1 MLVAVVLFVIGLV
14 HGLVAVATVAA
25 FRGRR
30 VQRPDGRVG
39 RKRGPLRIGLGLL
52 GLGLVAVLL
61 GVELGW
67 FYANSQFDK
76 VERVDVDVDGRSV
89 LAGGDAKGT
98 NYLLVGTDTRPG
110 FRQNLADTILVLRTG
125 DGPARMLSLPRDL
138 FVPIPTRGEEGRIN
152 SSYNDGP
159 TALIRTVQ
167 ESVGIPI
174 DRYIEID
181 FVAFAGVIDAVGGV
195 TINFPNPAIDTK
207 SGLNVQESGDVELNG
222 EQALAYVRSR
232 TYQEVIDGEVQPPDG
247 LADLSRVTRQQTF
260 LRAVLNE
267 ASSSR
272 NPFALDSIGKALIEG
287 LRIDNHMELVDA
299 IGFAW
304 TMGRLDPKQTELP
317 VSFVAGETYVVLDQP
332 AAGAVIT
339 DFAG

>member
-1 MLVAVVLFVIGLV
+1 MLVPVVLFVIGLV
-14 HGLVAVATVAA
+14 HGLAVVAVVAA

-30 VQRPDGRVG
+30 VQRPDGRLA
-39 RKRGPLRIGLGLL
+39 RRRGPLRIVLGVVGLG
-52 GLGLVAVLL
+52 VVVVLL
-61 GVELGW
+61 GIELGW
-67 FYANSQFDK
+67 FYAKSQFEE
-76 VERVDVDVDGRSV
+76 VERVDVDVEGRSV
-89 LAGGDAKGT
+89 LAGDEARGT

-125 DGPARMLSLPRDL
+125 DGPARMMSLPRDL
-138 FVPIPTRGEEGRIN
+138 FLPIPTRGEEGRIN

-174 DRYIEID
+174 DRYIEIN

-207 SGLNVQESGDVELNG
+207 SGLNVQQSGDVRLDG

-232 TYQEVIDGEVQPPDG
+232 TYQEVIDGQVQPADG
-247 LADLSRVTRQQTF
+247 LADLSRIQRQQTF

-267 ASSSR
+267 AGSSR
-272 NPFALDSIGKALIEG
+272 SPFEMNDIGQALIDG

-299 IGFAW
+299 LSFAW
-304 TMGRLDPKQTELP
+304 TMGRLDPQQTELP
-317 VSFVAGETYVVLDQP
+317 VSFVAGESYVVLDQP
-332 AAGAVIT
+332 AAGTVIA
-339 DFAG
+339 DFAA

>member
-1 MLVAVVLFVIGLV
+1 MLVAVVLFVIGLL
-14 HGLVAVATVAA
+14 HGLVVVAVVAA

-30 VQRPDGRVG
+30 VQRPDGRVA
-39 RKRGPLRIGLGLL
+39 RRRGPLRIVLGLV
-52 GLGLVAVLL
+52 GLGLVVALL

-67 FYANSQFDK
+67 FYAKSQFDEVAR
-76 VERVDVDVDGRSV
+76 VEVDVEGRSV
-89 LAGGDAKGT
+89 LTGGDAKGT

-138 FVPIPTRGEEGRIN
+138 FLTIPSRGEEGRIN

-174 DRYIEID
+174 DRYIEIN

-195 TINFPNPAIDTK
+195 TIDFPNPAIDTK
-207 SGLNVQESGDVELNG
+207 SGLNVQQSGAVELDG

-232 TYQEVIDGEVQPPDG
+232 TYQEVIDGQVQPADG
-247 LADLSRVTRQQTF
+247 LADLSRVQRQQTF

-267 ASSSR
+267 AGSSR
-272 NPFALDSIGKALIEG
+272 NPFSLDRIGKALIDG
-287 LRIDNHMELVDA
+287 LRIDNHMELEDA

-304 TMGRLDPKQTELP
+304 TMGRLDPQQTELP
-317 VSFVAGETYVVLDQP
+317 VSFVTGETYVVLDQP

-339 DFAG
+339 DFAT